1 VPERL
6 TRAAPGT
13 AAVRACATRPHP
25 GADASAPAGLAPH
38 GELPIPRDNSV
49 ARIVPRP
56 RRGRPPDMTSE
67 KSDSFPL
74 ATGTRYE
81 LLKEIGRGGMGVA
94 HLALAKGPRGFSK
107 LVVLKMMRKA
117 LVGDPEAQRMFLE
130 EARISARLTHPNV
143 VQVHEVCEFEGVP
156 TMVMEYLEGKP
167 LSVILR
173 DDGLPAPRNLLIYIL
188 TKVLAGLHA
197 AHDLRDYDGS
207 PLNLVH
213 RDASP
218 HNVFV
223 TFEGH
228 VKLLDFGIA
237 KAQGSEVET
246 RAGLTKGKIRYM
258 PPEQFLQLPAD
269 RRVDIFT
276 VGVTLWEA
284 LTGRRFWANAPDDEV
299 ISRLMAKQ
307 IPALPPDADVPPD
320 LAAICARAVAARWD
334 ERYATAARL
343 QRDLEDY
350 LSRQPDRVSA
360 DDVAVFMH
368 YRFDVE
374 QDSAKHVIQSH
385 ARTAQQAGADID
397 LDATRMLPGAMS
409 PEKVASQE
417 SDPSVRGTSKTAPA
431 TAGSSTAASSTM
443 SVGRPSRLRAL
454 AFASVAVLLL
464 GAAAMAGVM
473 VTASNA
479 TSRSPQPAGP
489 DLTAACDPA
498 FKACEG
504 TCVSVDRP
512 DRGCSG
518 KTCYACNVPHATPR
532 CNRLHA
538 CDIAVCY
545 HGFEDC
551 NGDGR
556 DGCETDV
563 RTDPDNC
570 GACGRRCPALPHAE
584 RGCGDVCTIWRC
596 APGYRD
602 CNGVVSD
609 GCEVAAL
616 DDAAHCGTCG
626 HACAPNQTCR
636 NGLCR

>member
-1 VPERL
+1 M
-6 TRAAPGT
+6 
-13 AAVRACATRPHP
+13 
-25 GADASAPAGLAPH
+25 S
-38 GELPIPRDNSV
+38 
-49 ARIVPRP
+49 
-56 RRGRPPDMTSE
+56 SE

-117 LVGDPEAQRMFLE
+117 LVGDPDAQRMFLE

-143 VQVHEVCEFEGVP
+143 VQVHEVCEYEGTP

-173 DDGLPAPRNLLIYIL
+173 EDGLPAPRNLLIYIL

-197 AHDLRDYDGS
+197 AHDLRDYDGT

-223 TFEGH
+223 TFDGQI
-228 VKLLDFGIA
+228 KLLDFGIA

-246 RAGLTKGKIRYM
+246 RAGVAKGKIRYM

-269 RRVDIFT
+269 RRVDVFT

-284 LTGRRFWANAPDDEV
+284 LTGRRLWASATDDEV
-299 ISRLMAKQ
+299 IARLIAKQ
-307 IPALPPDADVPPD
+307 VPGLPPSADVPPD
-320 LAAICARAVAARWD
+320 LAAICTRAIAPKWE

-343 QRDLEDY
+343 QRDLEDH
-350 LSRQPDRVSA
+350 LSRQPDRVGA
-360 DDVAVFMH
+360 EDVAVFMH

-385 ARTAQQAGADID
+385 ARTSQQPPADVD
-397 LDATRMLPGAMS
+397 LDATRMLPAVMS
-409 PEKVASQE
+409 PEKVSTQE
-417 SDPSVRGTSKTAPA
+417 SDPGARGTSNTTPAA
-431 TAGSSTAASSTM
+431 TASATATAASTTM
-443 SVGRPSRLRAL
+443 SVGQHSKLRAL
-454 AFASVAVLLL
+454 GFASAAILLL
-464 GAAAMAGVM
+464 GAAALAGVL
-473 VTASNA
+473 VTAGSSA
-479 TSRSPQPAGP
+479 SRGPHPQPAGP

-498 FKACEG
+498 FKVCEG

-518 KTCYACNVPHATPR
+518 NACYACNVPHATPR

-596 APGYRD
+596 EPGHRD
-602 CNGVVSD
+602 CNGVVAD

-616 DDAAHCGTCG
+616 DDAANCGACG
-626 HACAPNQTCR
+626 HACAASQTCR
-636 NGLCR
+636 NGACR